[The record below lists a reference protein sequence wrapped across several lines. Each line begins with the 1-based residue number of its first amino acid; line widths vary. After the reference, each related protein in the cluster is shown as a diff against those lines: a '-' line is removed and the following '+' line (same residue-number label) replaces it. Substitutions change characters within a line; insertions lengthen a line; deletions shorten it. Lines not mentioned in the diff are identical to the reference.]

1 MTTSSAGAKL
11 EQASTA
17 SAGSSTPMWRIN
29 SKLSTMLSQGN
40 KQILHKVITLKLL
53 FRVTKP
59 NPEIKGCLA
68 DKKGE
73 VLKFDPNNEPTPQNG
88 GNSVQLNFKSLPHHS
103 AQIKGAKGNKPIPV
117 RDEHELSRLYL
128 QEFYKD
134 EQDCAISKVDPGG
147 ILRVIKNAS
156 CFPDNVRKLAED
168 VREVRNKWAH
178 AVLEQW
184 DDAMVQDAFT
194 KMIAMA
200 GSIPNNALCFQK
212 SD

>member
-1 MTTSSAGAKL
+1 M
-11 EQASTA
+11 
-17 SAGSSTPMWRIN
+17 
-29 SKLSTMLSQGN
+29 
-40 KQILHKVITLKLL
+40 
-53 FRVTKP
+53 TKP
-59 NPEIKGCLA
+59 NPDIKGCLA

-88 GNSVQLNFKSLPHHS
+88 GKSVQLNFKSLPHHS
-103 AQIKGAKGNKPIPV
+103 AQIKGAKGNKPIPI

-128 QEFYKD
+128 QEYYKD
-134 EQDCAISKVDPGG
+134 ELDCAISKVDPGG

-184 DDAMVQDAFT
+184 DDAMVKDAFT
-194 KMIAMA
+194 NMIAMA
-200 GSIPNNALCFQK
+200 GAIPNNALCFQK
-212 SD
+212 SDEIILRFFVFLLYGLSSLVL